1 MLRILI
7 PVDFSEPSRTALR
20 HARWLGQRLPVQV
33 TLLYVAEA
41 PTYNGAAKASQL
53 KLLQDRMERFGE
65 PDPDDI
71 WDMPIDV
78 PVARHTV
85 RFATRVPDEI
95 LAAIRATTPD
105 LVVLGVRRKPTLWQ
119 QIFGSV
125 STALLRHMATPLL
138 IVPEKAPLKEIEK
151 IGLAI
156 DLHLKASQQNQLLQ
170 QVARAWEARIQPFAV
185 QWFPRSMPEQRRLL
199 AHKRAWME
207 AAGIKH
213 MDLFNTR
220 QYEKGIDAYL
230 QARPVEW
237 LAIHA
242 PGKRYLDKLFRNSIL
257 RGMPFKSQIPLLIFF
272 E

>member
-41 PTYNGAAKASQL
+41 PMHNGAARASQL

-71 WDMPIDV
+71 WDMPTDV
-78 PVARHTV
+78 PIARHTV

-95 LAAIRATTPD
+95 LAAIRATMPD

-125 STALLRHMATPLL
+125 STALLRHTTAPLL

-156 DLHLKASQQNQLLQ
+156 DLHLKANRESQLLQ
-170 QVARAWEARIQPFAV
+170 KVARAWKAHIQPFAV

-199 AHKRAWME
+199 TRKRAWMD
-207 AAGIKH
+207 ATGVRH
-213 MDLFNTR
+213 MDLFNTEE
-220 QYEKGIDAYL
+220 YERGIDAYL
-230 QARPVEW
+230 QVRPVEW
-237 LAIHA
+237 LAIYT
-242 PGKRYLDKLFRNSIL
+242 PGKRYLDKLFRHSIL
-257 RGMPFKSQIPLLIFF
+257 HGMPFKSQIPLLIFS